1 MIPGTL
7 LSAGTTPTA
16 IINQVRYWYRSVNVN
31 YITGRIGARQRVF
44 ILVAPRGSEHF
55 VDQSIDASN
64 LSPPRGR
71 IHIVSSRPSS
81 IFNGLARH
89 EAGWSW
95 VDHTYVEVEGPSSHV
110 SCCCVLSMRT
120 ILRTRRDATY
130 NTMCTLIKTYVSN
143 PSSRATSRHP
153 DDGSTSYLGGR
164 PLSMALPDTKRVGRG
179 LIICRGGRPVV
190 TCIVSLLCDL
200 VFYDNDTTYYV
211 HDEMR
216 RRVV

>member
-1 MIPGTL
+1 M
-7 LSAGTTPTA
+7 
-16 IINQVRYWYRSVNVN
+16 VRDKE
-31 YITGRIGARQRVF
+31 F

-71 IHIVSSRPSS
+71 IHIVPSRPSS

-110 SCCCVLSMRT
+110 SCCCVLCLSMIT
-120 ILRTRRDATY
+120 IVRTRRDATY
-130 NTMCTLIKTYVSN
+130 NTMITLIKAYVNN

-153 DDGSTSYLGGR
+153 EDGSTSYLRSR
-164 PLSMALPDTKRVGRG
+164 PLSMALPDTMRVGLG

-190 TCIVSLLCDL
+190 TCIALLLCAL
-200 VFYDNDTTYYV
+200 FLFDT
-211 HDEMR
+211 R
-216 RRVV
+216 